1 MAAPFGGWDPRPR
14 PPSRP
19 QPRAT
24 PSRRICACM
33 TRGRLRWTGFGGGGR
48 LATRSCFVTL
58 RLLNK
63 PLLPRPATVSAA
75 LSLATL
81 SLSWSRSLLP
91 WKASRKPLTDRT
103 RAASVLALWTP
114 SSVKRGPA
122 DSVDS
127 PSRSLSSTLAAR
139 RRGIILRLARDCE
152 VSGRDAR
159 DAPTRAESPTL
170 GANITGTA
178 LRGPRAGA
186 LGIEL
191 SLFVVHT
198 RTSRWTDRSERPI
211 YLLAEGSLKRRSL
224 PSDDDDAGS
233 ASSPPRPPASP
244 LDAQKD
250 FVRDYFVTLTY
261 Y

>member
-48 LATRSCFVTL
+48 LATRSCLVTL
-58 RLLNK
+58 RLLKK

-81 SLSWSRSLLP
+81 SLSCSRSLLP

-114 SSVKRGPA
+114 SCVKLGPA

-139 RRGIILRLARDCE
+139 RRGIILHLAFRDCE

-159 DAPTRAESPTL
+159 DAPTRAESPTFL

-191 SLFVVHT
+191 SLFVVYT
-198 RTSRWTDRSERPI
+198 RNESMEQSERAPD
-211 YLLAEGSLKRRSL
+211 L
-224 PSDDDDAGS
+224 
-233 ASSPPRPPASP
+233 PAS
-244 LDAQKD
+244 
-250 FVRDYFVTLTY
+250 
-261 Y
+261 

>member
-48 LATRSCFVTL
+48 LATRSCLVTL
-58 RLLNK
+58 RLLKK

-81 SLSWSRSLLP
+81 SLSCSRSLLP

-103 RAASVLALWTP
+103 RAASVLALLTP
-114 SSVKRGPA
+114 SNVKLGPA
-122 DSVDS
+122 DSVDP

-139 RRGIILRLARDCE
+139 RRGIILHLARDCE

-170 GANITGTA
+170 GANITGWWGWTA
-178 LRGPRAGA
+178 LRGPRTGA

-191 SLFVVHT
+191 PFRRIHANE
-198 RTSRWTDRSERPI
+198 WMDRSERAPD
-211 YLLAEGSLKRRSL
+211 L
-224 PSDDDDAGS
+224 
-233 ASSPPRPPASP
+233 PAS
-244 LDAQKD
+244 LR
-250 FVRDYFVTLTY
+250 FS
-261 Y
+261 

>member
-1 MAAPFGGWDPRPR
+1 
-14 PPSRP
+14 
-19 QPRAT
+19 
-24 PSRRICACM
+24 M

-63 PLLPRPATVSAA
+63 PLLPRPATVPAA

-139 RRGIILRLARDCE
+139 RRDIILRLARDCE
-152 VSGRDAR
+152 VSGRDAS

-170 GANITGTA
+170 GAKITGTA

-211 YLLAEGSLKRRSL
+211 YLLA
-224 PSDDDDAGS
+224 
-233 ASSPPRPPASP
+233 
-244 LDAQKD
+244 
-250 FVRDYFVTLTY
+250 
-261 Y
+261 

>member
-1 MAAPFGGWDPRPR
+1 
-14 PPSRP
+14 
-19 QPRAT
+19 
-24 PSRRICACM
+24 M

-48 LATRSCFVTL
+48 LATRSCLVTL
-58 RLLNK
+58 RLLKK

-81 SLSWSRSLLP
+81 SLSCSRSLLP

-114 SSVKRGPA
+114 SNVKLGPA
-122 DSVDS
+122 DS

-139 RRGIILRLARDCE
+139 RRGIILHLARDCE
-152 VSGRDAR
+152 VSSCDAR
-159 DAPTRAESPTL
+159 DAPTRAESPTFL

-191 SLFVVHT
+191 SLFVVYT
-198 RTSRWTDRSERPI
+198 RNESMEQSERAPD
-211 YLLAEGSLKRRSL
+211 L
-224 PSDDDDAGS
+224 
-233 ASSPPRPPASP
+233 PAS
-244 LDAQKD
+244 
-250 FVRDYFVTLTY
+250 
-261 Y
+261 

>member
-1 MAAPFGGWDPRPR
+1 
-14 PPSRP
+14 
-19 QPRAT
+19 
-24 PSRRICACM
+24 M

-48 LATRSCFVTL
+48 LATRSCLVTL
-58 RLLNK
+58 RLLKK

-81 SLSWSRSLLP
+81 SLSCSRSLLP

-103 RAASVLALWTP
+103 RAASVLALLTP
-114 SSVKRGPA
+114 SNVKLGPA
-122 DSVDS
+122 DSVDP

-139 RRGIILRLARDCE
+139 RRGIILHLARDCE

-191 SLFVVHT
+191 SLFVVYT
-198 RTSRWTDRSERPI
+198 RNESMEQSERAPD
-211 YLLAEGSLKRRSL
+211 L
-224 PSDDDDAGS
+224 
-233 ASSPPRPPASP
+233 PAS
-244 LDAQKD
+244 
-250 FVRDYFVTLTY
+250 
-261 Y
+261 